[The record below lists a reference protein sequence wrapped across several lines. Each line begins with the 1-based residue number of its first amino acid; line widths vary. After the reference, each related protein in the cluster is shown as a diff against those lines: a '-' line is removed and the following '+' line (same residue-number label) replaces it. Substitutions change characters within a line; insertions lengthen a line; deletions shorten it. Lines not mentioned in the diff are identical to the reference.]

1 MPKVIGK
8 MTTTDADEIIAYGD
22 HIASSTS
29 DSTPINKRVPK
40 AFYAFNSNKTAV
52 YESLEDYEAGVSK
65 PIGPVSGATSL
76 IPKDTI
82 VFLTGESNAYIRLA
96 NKAGGLPN
104 FIPIAGGESK
114 IFTDMAEAENYA
126 KNIGEVG
133 EIITYIDTENEEV
146 IVYKIDINRV
156 LTDVATSFL
165 VQLYSTEIQTSY
177 TLTTGQSCEVG
188 FVYNEKYGNDTTN
201 KPGTITYQIKR
212 PTDEKFVTIS
222 HPNLVYNI
230 NPTTVTDP
238 NDPSYELGKTY
249 CPVYFDPAD
258 YGYDFAEGENTI
270 RITVTGG
277 ESRKQKSMDFTV
289 NVIAMY
295 LEPDS
300 AFSDATV
307 KNMQIITYA
316 WYCFGEG
323 VEKTVYLDITDDATG
338 VKKTIV
344 KDIGTSSGAYNWST
358 INLSDLFPGKESY
371 HGTYSMEQYCVITGT
386 IDTDNVIKSDS
397 LYFNIM
403 YCESNNPVPL
413 ISASI
418 SANKIDYGDNAYIT
432 YAVYSYN
439 ASTEYTN
446 NVLRT
451 IYYYTGTDELGQEL
465 TADAEGALLVV
476 ADDATPSATQ
486 IRRKDTGL
494 EIAEGRYVVKVI
506 YDDEDVTFKNG
517 AAKDRWAITDYP
529 DPKTATT
536 IFLELSCTNEHGT
549 TAKTFMLELGS
560 VSGDYNLNPASVPTF
575 CYFTSSGKSNASESK
590 ASWTC
595 FQGGAN
601 TGKVLE
607 ASLQNLNY
615 VNNGWIEDDEGAIAL
630 HLNGS
635 AKCTIP
641 ILFNDQYLYYRND
654 GDFVEATNTIA
665 GSGRTIVIDFKVSN
679 VLDYGTPCISLINN
693 TEGRG
698 LIVTPQEAYL
708 TNENFKLHYNSAGSI
723 SNKDSI
729 PFVQIKDNERIQLT
743 IVIENEN
750 ASSGKMNTTQFIRMY
765 LNGELS
771 KALSFSSYYFSQNT
785 KPSLVLGSNDATL
798 DVYSVRC
805 YEMALKDSD
814 IIQNFIADRP
824 SIKEK
829 MAEYDKNNIYN
840 TSGGMSGIKLVYDKA
855 KKLYPCFLVTGQL
868 SPIKGNKTKV
878 GIIYTEPAST
888 AEGFETK
895 INCMDYYT
903 KGDNTEEKI
912 YLCETNVQGTSSQ
925 IYAKKNYKFKFVL
938 IKTKDYQNV
947 TSYYVKS
954 EDGTDETYCEYKP
967 FVFKKWYGPGNT
979 EYWVKIADSQQSDT
993 YQTTSTYRVN
1003 DIVYYAKAQ
1012 WQCVKA
1018 CDFTGSSTNGTDET
1032 SVFAPIV
1039 TASQS
1044 NVLIFDATDGTEE
1057 GYRYYFVPA
1066 GSEFYYRGEQNS
1078 NIAQYLIQ
1086 DENRIRQASALQL
1099 NAETGAH
1106 HVNIGVNDEISES
1119 KFKYKLFSEGNYM
1132 GAAES
1137 TICVK
1142 ADYMSPDGI
1151 NSDNGRLFP
1160 KFFEDPI
1167 PPQRN
1172 NPYGEDNKDCFICIP
1187 GFRCLIF
1194 QRDTETSEINFIG
1207 RYNFNYDKG
1216 STKSFGLENDGDED
1230 ADGNITNTTKA
1241 QKWEYLDN
1249 KDDICNFKSHK
1260 LLEPIPQVDSEG
1272 KVTGSKIAALS
1283 ALESTYPDQGDLEDV
1298 GLEPDYMHM
1307 QVMYSWVLQ
1316 RANYWEASSET
1327 VVTPFT
1333 YDGNYYYNERDY
1345 RKAIF
1350 IKEFERHFKKSHVI
1364 NYYICVETIA
1374 LVDNRAKNMFMS
1386 CYDVYHD
1393 TNRYAQYRSEGKDT
1407 TEAKALSEVNIRFT
1421 SGSISSVRD
1430 CINADTG
1437 EFNFN
1442 LIDWENSI
1450 FPIWYTS
1457 LYDMDSCGGV
1467 DNNGRNIYNYDVEIH
1482 DIYAYDADGNPTYC
1496 FNGEGSVFWC
1506 MVEDAFGAEIK
1517 ARWNTLRDSTKTLLS
1532 PEIMFNEY
1540 MTKGVETLPPVVY
1553 NEDQRFKY
1561 LDIFT
1566 DGYYDITTQSDIF
1579 TSIYQYL
1586 CQGSKKYHKLWF
1598 VEKRISFLDSK
1609 YISPQ
1614 YLANNISFRINKG
1627 TNVYVTPDEIAINVT
1642 PSTTQYQ
1649 YCEYGNSAGTY
1660 YGGKCRAGETITIK
1674 PSAAGIMQDIVFKVF
1689 GSNNI
1694 SSIGDISHL
1703 YPSKP
1708 DFRYATLLKDLI
1720 IGSSREGYTNS
1731 YLTSEYMST
1740 INLPL
1745 LQKFDISNCDA
1756 LTGSIDMTGCTNIQ
1770 EIYAV
1775 GTNVPSILVPNGG
1788 SLRVMKLP
1796 RSVTT
1801 LKLQN
1806 QKYIENLSLEDYSN
1820 LTHLYLQDVA
1830 GIEIPELVMKATNLK
1845 YARLINVNW
1854 VLDGKDVLNKLMA
1867 CGGLTEAGGE
1877 IDKCVLTGSI
1887 IVNNVSKVNQELWTD
1902 YWASYIAD
1910 GSLRFTFG
1918 ESANFFYAT
1927 YYKTTAT
1934 DELVTGTTGANGYI
1948 QEVVRTVAEDGDATW
1963 YCELLTDTFGN
1974 GANNIN
1980 KSMFRPV
1987 LLATNTNQPI
1997 EGDNAPVIN
2006 DSVEIKASIVSSY
2019 WCVDGAITSYS
2030 PTDYYLALEEY
2041 NDQGHIR
2048 YVQTDGVNNR
2058 YKRIATYDMWIINAD
2073 NTHATYPTISYKVV
2087 LKDNNGNIVYTSS
2100 DGIRAQPPADAQ
2112 SVGYWYDAGGAQIIV
2127 NNQICST
2134 EDFTCHIIGYED
2146 IYTEFVDEGDTP
2158 EYNYPEYPTNG
2169 NLMFSHWSPVVPSI
2183 SKNECIYSHFISGYT
2198 SAPLNPAF
2206 YKDGYEAYESDGNG
2220 NPISY
2225 KLTKVESAFTETGN
2239 TELVI
2244 PKAIDGIPIKAL
2256 GDRLFSSMFA
2266 GGRGVTAVYFET
2278 GSEVEYIGNEVF
2290 SGCTDLQTI
2299 EIPDS
2304 VKHLGENVFTNCTAT
2319 IMWTGNPTI
2328 TNIGKYAFNNC
2339 ASEYM
2344 KVNCQPRERNIP
2356 DSLVT
2361 IEEHAFANSKM
2372 DINWGSVSKTE
2383 VIGSYAFQ
2391 SSTAENITLPGSL
2404 REIGLSAFGG
2414 CENLTEITIPRS
2426 TKRINAGAFNGCKNL
2441 ATVTLANGIDLEYIG
2456 TGKTV
2461 FNGTAFAGTYEDS
2474 ATHTT
2479 ANHWVSTSGGKA
2491 LYLDSNNGKYLLCV
2505 EEGTTTLP
2513 VDSSTLLIAES
2524 ACEGISTLATL
2535 TMEASSNTKYINSK
2549 AFKGTAI
2556 SGTVTIP
2563 NNVKVIEESVFENC
2577 ISINTVVLGTGAEI
2591 IQSYAFANCGVGT
2604 VTFNDALKRLEDYA
2618 FYNCQN
2624 ITTVALPVSVEY
2636 IGDFVFNKCNAIEI
2650 MKVPYVGRTKD
2661 SNKTYDSVFGY
2672 FFGYQINPDS
2682 VKVGDNLT
2690 GKTIYFDTEKA
2701 ISYDSETTIMSVD
2714 VNTGTVEVPVMV
2726 NMLKFVAGPSG
2737 SSIYIRNSVASQGYD
2752 TIVEITEG
2760 TTYKETYYTFPNGST
2775 PYVITSIMNDDNI
2788 MVYNR
2793 DYVDLMKESNIAP
2806 TTQYFNETEFE
2817 EYYIPSSIREIHLL
2831 KTEYIPFGA
2840 FQNITSL
2847 QTFTID
2853 GNCPISDIGVGAFA
2867 NCTGLTTVNGL
2878 SFAITLRNVGDGAFA
2893 ACSSLTSVELPAGV
2907 VSIGDSV
2914 FNGCANLAT
2923 LAVPASLEEI
2933 GVDALKNTAIQYN
2946 TSGNIKYLGNTTNQY
2961 LWAISTVDPELA
2973 SNTLVESTV
2982 GIYYDCFKGC
2992 VNMEQ
2997 IAITQNVKTIYDRA
3011 FMISELDADGNYVGT
3026 PPKLKSIA
3034 CTGNAKFNSVDG
3046 ILYANSYS
3054 ELVAYPMGKSNTSQI
3069 IINGN
3074 TTIVRPYACYG
3085 VKNSKFAFTTALT
3098 RIGDHAF
3105 YGAAGLASATI
3116 SFVIVQVTDDMF
3128 WRCSNANL
3136 KFEGELAELGERSF
3150 YMCANLSGIRLANTI
3165 ESIPEECFYGCTNLV
3180 NFTDNTGTGGFVIPA
3195 SVDYIGPNA
3204 FYGVA
3209 PTGNNLPYS
3218 ISFEMGSNLLSIGP
3232 SAFAG
3237 VRTQTLAI
3245 PETCKS
3251 IGNKA
3256 FYQCG
3261 LTSIK
3266 IPAAV
3271 ETIGTSAFEGSDRLT
3286 TADIGIGVNSIGS
3299 KAFYGC
3305 TSLSTVNMSAS
3316 MGSNV
3321 AMVNIDAFENN
3332 AYDRLFVVP
3341 NEATPNFVNATNW
3354 STYEI
3359 FIIDKEDFESGITT
3373 LEVTVN
3379 MSDNF
3384 GISITKYPTPVTKF
3398 NNTTGHEETIY
3409 KPELTT
3415 IIWGDG
3421 TYSWTSYCGEPDAE
3435 GNIPVDKA
3443 VDGNGKILGVGVSFN
3458 RANRTHSDQYE
3469 KNYNHNRYV
3478 LTNAEYNTWVYT
3490 NADGKQEMRYN
3501 YTVAE
3506 VDGEYVGEPKHCLY
3520 DTSEKNT
3527 FTVKIVNRGNWK
3539 CSTYILGSQSHNSR
3553 INSAILDEHIE
3564 DYGANMFYGATGMKT
3579 ISLPGMYLSKYTKVG
3594 NNFMTNCSNAEMTAV
3609 NLPKSVMVIGTNAFA
3624 YCVNLIYI
3632 NLNNVEEI
3640 QSGAFAGCTS
3650 LPNITLEKIKTLGSN
3665 AFNNCSELY
3674 RVILDTEE
3682 IPSVTST
3689 TF

>member
-476 ADDATPSATQ
+476 ADDATPSETQ

-855 KKLYPCFLVTGQL
+855 KKLYACFLVTGQL

-1393 TNRYAQYRSEGKDT
+1393 TNRYAQYRAEGKDT

-1437 EFNFN
+1437 EFSFN

-1540 MTKGVETLPPVVY
+1540 MTNGVETLPPVVY

-1927 YYKTTAT
+1927 YYKTNAT
-1934 DELVTGTTGANGYI
+1934 DVQVEGTTGANGYI
-1948 QEVVRTVAEDGDATW
+1948 QEVVRTVAEEGDATW

-1997 EGDNAPVIN
+1997 EGDNAPVIT
-2006 DSVEIKASIVSSY
+2006 DSVEIKASLVSSY

-2030 PTDYYLALEEY
+2030 PSDYYLALEEY
-2041 NDQGHIR
+2041 NDLGHIR

-2058 YKRIATYDMWIINAD
+2058 YKRIATYDMWIRNAD
-2073 NTHATYPTISYKVV
+2073 NTLAMYSSVTHKVV

-2146 IYTEFVDEGDTP
+2146 IYTEFVDEGDMP
-2158 EYNYPEYPTNG
+2158 EYNNPEYPTNG

-2220 NPISY
+2220 NPLSY

-2426 TKRINAGAFNGCKNL
+2426 TKRINAGAFNGCQNL

-2461 FNGTAFAGTYEDS
+2461 FNGTAFAGTYEDT

-2479 ANHWVSTSGGKA
+2479 ANHWVSTGGGKA

-2505 EEGTTTLP
+2505 ESGTTRLP

-2524 ACEGISTLATL
+2524 ACEGIITLTTL

-2556 SGTVTIP
+2556 AGTVTIP

-2577 ISINTVVLGTGAEI
+2577 GSISTVVLGTGAEI

-2604 VTFNDALKRLEDYA
+2604 VTFNEGLKRLEDYA

-2636 IGDFVFNKCNAIEI
+2636 IGDFVFNKCNAIAI

-2690 GKTIYFDTEKA
+2690 GKTIFFDTEKE
-2701 ISYDSETTIMSVD
+2701 ISYESETTIMSVD
-2714 VNTGTVEVPVMV
+2714 VNTGTAEVPVMV

-2752 TIVEITEG
+2752 TIVAITEG
-2760 TTYKETYYTFPNGST
+2760 AIYKETYYTFPNGST

-2793 DYVDLMKESNIAP
+2793 DYVDLMKESNITP
-2806 TTQYFNETEFE
+2806 TTQYFNETEYE

-2831 KTEYIPFGA
+2831 KSERIPFGA
-2840 FQNITSL
+2840 FQNIASL

-2867 NCTGLTTVNGL
+2867 NCTGLATINGL
-2878 SFAITLRNVGDGAFA
+2878 SFAITLRNVGAGAFA

-2946 TSGNIKYLGNTTNQY
+2946 TSGNIKYLGNSTNQY
-2961 LWAISTVDPELA
+2961 LWAISTVDPDVA
-2973 SNTLVESTV
+2973 NNTLAESTV

-3011 FMISELDADGNYVGT
+3011 FMISELDADGNYIGT
-3026 PPKLKSIA
+3026 PPKLNSIA
-3034 CTGNAKFNSVDG
+3034 CTGNAKFSSDGG

-3054 ELVAYPMGKSNTSQI
+3054 ELVAYPMGKYNTSQI

-3085 VKNSKFAFTTALT
+3085 VKSSKFAFTTALT

-3256 FYQCG
+3256 FYRCG

-3271 ETIGTSAFEGSDRLT
+3271 ETIGTSAFEGSERLT
-3286 TADIGIGVNSIGS
+3286 SADIGIGVKSIGS
-3299 KAFYGC
+3299 KAFYDC

-3379 MSDNF
+3379 MNDNF

-3398 NNTTGHEETIY
+3398 NNTTGHDETIY

-3435 GNIPVDKA
+3435 GNIPVDRA
-3443 VDGNGKILGVGVSFN
+3443 VDGNGKILGVGVQFN

-3478 LTNAEYNTWVYT
+3478 LTNAEYNTWKYT
-3490 NADGKQEMRYN
+3490 NADGKEELRYN

-3506 VDGEYVGEPKHCLY
+3506 VSGVYVGEPKHCLY

-3527 FTVKIVNRGNWK
+3527 FTIKIVNRGNWK
-3539 CSTYILGSQSHNSR
+3539 CGTYILGSQSYNSR

-3594 NNFMTNCSNAEMTAV
+3594 NNFMTNCSNAEMVAV
-3609 NLPKSVMVIGTNAFA
+3609 NLPKSVTVIGSNAFA
-3624 YCVNLIYI
+3624 YCSHLEYI

-3640 QSGAFAGCTS
+3640 QSGAFAGCIS
-3650 LPNITLEKIKTLGSN
+3650 LPNVTLEKIESLGAN
-3665 AFNNCSELY
+3665 AFNGCNELY
-3674 RVILDTEE
+3674 RVILDTEA
-3682 IPSVTST
+3682 IPSVTNT

>member
-270 RITVTGG
+270 RIIVTGG

-386 IDTDNVIKSDS
+386 IGTDNVIKSDS

-446 NVLRT
+446 NVVRT

-465 TADAEGALLVV
+465 TADVEGALLVV
-476 ADDATPSATQ
+476 ADDATPSETQ

-536 IFLELSCTNEHGT
+536 IFLELSCTNDYGT
-549 TAKTFMLELGS
+549 TVKTFMLELGS

-798 DVYSVRC
+798 DIYSVRC

-1032 SVFAPIV
+1032 SVFAPII

-1044 NVLIFDATDGTEE
+1044 NVLVFDATDGTEE

-1078 NIAQYLIQ
+1078 NIASYLIQ

-1099 NAETGAH
+1099 NSETGAH

-1119 KFKYKLFSEGNYM
+1119 KFKYKLFPEGNYM
-1132 GAAES
+1132 GTAES

-1194 QRDTETSEINFIG
+1194 QRDTETSEITFIG

-1298 GLEPDYMHM
+1298 GLEPDYMPI

-1350 IKEFERHFKKSHVI
+1350 VKEFERHFKKSHVI
-1364 NYYICVETIA
+1364 NYYICIETIA

-1393 TNRYAQYRSEGKDT
+1393 TNRYAQYRAEGKDT
-1407 TEAKALSEVNIRFT
+1407 TEAKALSEVNIKFT

-1517 ARWNTLRDSTKTLLS
+1517 ARWNTLRDSTKTILS

-1598 VEKRISFLDSK
+1598 VEKRVSFLDSK

-1830 GIEIPELVMKATNLK
+1830 GIEIPELVMKSTNLK

-1877 IDKCVLTGSI
+1877 IDRCVLTGSI

-1927 YYKTTAT
+1927 YYKTNAT
-1934 DELVTGTTGANGYI
+1934 DVQVEGTTGANGYI
-1948 QEVVRTVAEDGDATW
+1948 QEVVRTVAEEGDATW

-1997 EGDNAPVIN
+1997 EGDNAPVIT
-2006 DSVEIKASIVSSY
+2006 DSVEIKASLVSSY

-2030 PTDYYLALEEY
+2030 PSDYYLALEEY

-2058 YKRIATYDMWIINAD
+2058 YKRIATYDMWIRNAD
-2073 NTHATYPTISYKVV
+2073 NTLAMYSSVTHKVV

-2146 IYTEFVDEGDTP
+2146 IYTEFVDEGDMP
-2158 EYNYPEYPTNG
+2158 EYNNPEYPTNG

-2461 FNGTAFAGTYEDS
+2461 FNGTAFAGTYEDD

-2479 ANHWVSTSGGKA
+2479 DNHWVSTGGGKA
-2491 LYLDSNNGKYLLCV
+2491 LYLDSNNGKYLLCI
-2505 EEGTTTLP
+2505 EDRTTILP

-2524 ACEGISTLATL
+2524 ACEGIITLTTL

-2549 AFKGTAI
+2549 AFKRTAI

-2563 NNVKVIEESVFENC
+2563 NNVKVIEESVFESC
-2577 ISINTVVLGTGAEI
+2577 RSINTVVLGTSAEI
-2591 IQSYAFANCGVGT
+2591 IQSYAFANCGVET

-2618 FYNCQN
+2618 FYKCQN
-2624 ITTVALPVSVEY
+2624 IITVALPVSVEY
-2636 IGDFVFNKCNAIEI
+2636 IGDFVFNQCNKIEV

-2701 ISYDSETTIMSVD
+2701 ISYDAETTIMSVD

-2760 TTYKETYYTFPNGST
+2760 TTYKESYYTFPNGST

-2817 EYYIPSSIREIHLL
+2817 EYYIPSSISEIHLL
-2831 KTEYIPFGA
+2831 KTDHIPFGA
-2840 FQNITSL
+2840 FQNIASL

-2867 NCTGLTTVNGL
+2867 NCTGLTVINGL

-2893 ACSSLTSVELPAGV
+2893 ACSSLTIVELPAGV

-2914 FNGCANLAT
+2914 FNGCTNLAT

-2946 TSGNIKYLGNTTNQY
+2946 TSGNIKYLGNATNQY

-2973 SNTLVESTV
+2973 SNTLAESTV

-3011 FMISELDADGNYVGT
+3011 FMISELDADGNYIGT
-3026 PPKLKSIA
+3026 PPNLKTIS

-3074 TTIVRPYACYG
+3074 TTVVRPYACYG

-3209 PTGNNLPYS
+3209 PTGNNLSYS
-3218 ISFEMGSNLLSIGP
+3218 ISFEMGSNLLRIGP

-3261 LTSIK
+3261 LTSIR

-3271 ETIGTSAFEGSDRLT
+3271 ETIDTSAFEGSDRLT

-3341 NEATPNFVNATNW
+3341 NDATPNFVNATNW

-3359 FIIDKEDFESGITT
+3359 FIIDKDDFDSGITT

-3379 MSDNF
+3379 MNDNF
-3384 GISITKYPTPVTKF
+3384 SISITKYPTPVTKF
-3398 NNTTGHEETIY
+3398 NNTTGHNETIY

-3458 RANRTHSDQYE
+3458 RANHTHSEQYE

-3478 LTNAEYNTWVYT
+3478 LTNAEYNTWKHI
-3490 NADGKQEMRYN
+3490 NADGKPEWKHN
-3501 YTVAE
+3501 YTVVN
-3506 VDGEYVGEPKHCLY
+3506 VDGEYEGEPKHCLY

-3527 FTVKIVNRGNWK
+3527 FTIKIVNRGNWK
-3539 CSTYILGSQSHNSR
+3539 CGTYILGDQRYNSR
-3553 INSAILDEHIE
+3553 INSAILDAHIE

-3579 ISLPGMYLSKYTKVG
+3579 IFLPGMYLSKYTKVG
-3594 NNFMTNCSNAEMTAV
+3594 NNFMTNCSNAEMVSV
-3609 NLPKSVMVIGTNAFA
+3609 NLPKSVTVIGSNAFA
-3624 YCVNLIYI
+3624 YCSKLQNI
-3632 NLNNVEEI
+3632 NLDDVEEI
-3640 QSGAFAGCTS
+3640 QNSAFVGCSS
-3650 LPNITLEKIKTLGSN
+3650 LPNITLEKIESLGAN
-3665 AFNNCSELY
+3665 AFNGCNELY
-3674 RVILDTEE
+3674 RVILDTEA
-3682 IPSVTST
+3682 IPSVTTT